1 MGKVYDA
8 LMRLEAE
15 RARRGLTNADLPLGL
30 PPGLNPRESAST
42 NLRPQ
47 LEDVRQQ
54 LDQIERRSGALN
66 DDIALLLAAALDD
79 FGQQVGRLDRRISM
93 LFRVVVLTLLVVIVA
108 LVRSLL

>member
-8 LMRLEAE
+8 LKRLEAE

-30 PPGLNPRESAST
+30 PPGLDPPESAST

-54 LDQIERRSGALN
+54 LDQIERRSGALI
-66 DDIALLLAAALDD
+66 DDIGLLLAAALDD
-79 FGQQVGRLDRRISM
+79 FGQQVSRLDRRLST
-93 LFRVVVLTLLVVIVA
+93 LLAVVVLTLLVVVA
-108 LVRSLL
+108 ILVRG